1 MAYTGAV
8 QQNPLTAFG
17 ELDVAEPSARIQ
29 LQFPYNVNLA
39 EVSTTVTGSGA
50 VSHSQP
56 FAVVSTTATT
66 SSSAKVASK
75 NNIHYRTGQGGNIF
89 FTAIFTTGVA
99 DSTQVVGL
107 GDSVDGLFFGYNG
120 ATFGIN
126 RRYNSGDNW
135 IAQADWNV
143 DPMTGSGPSG
153 QTLVPTN
160 GNVYRIQYQWLGFGM
175 IKFYIENTNTGL
187 FQLVHEIKYAN
198 TSAATTL
205 LNPSLPLMFEAANT
219 ANNTDIS
226 IKVPSMA
233 AFVEGKLVNTGL
245 VFSKGVSLSVS
256 TKAAIWTLKC
266 NTTFNSITNK
276 KYIQPLM
283 ISLAPTGNIILT
295 YELILNATLGGSPSY
310 TDISATTSVS
320 SFDIAG
326 TTVSGGRSLGVFY
339 VNGNNNI
346 TIDLSEL
353 NLSLN
358 PDDTLTIAGTSSGV
372 ASTAAA
378 ALTWVE
384 QF

>member
-1 MAYTGAV
+1 MAYVGTV
-8 QQNPLTAFG
+8 TPNPLTAFG
-17 ELDVAEPSARIQ
+17 NLDVAEQSPRIQ

-75 NNIHYRTGQGGNIF
+75 NNIHYRTGQGGNVL

-99 DSTQVVGL
+99 GSTQIVGL

-126 RRYNSGDNW
+126 RRYNSSDNW
-135 IAQADWNV
+135 IAQSSWNV
-143 DPMTGSGPSG
+143 DPMDGTGPSG

-175 IKFYIENTNTGL
+175 IKFYIENTNTGML
-187 FQLVHEIKYAN
+187 QLVHEIKYAN
-198 TSAATTL
+198 TSTNTTL
-205 LNPSLPLMFEAANT
+205 LNPSMPLTFEAANT
-219 ANNTDIS
+219 TNDTDIVV
-226 IKVPSMA
+226 KVSSMA
-233 AFVEGKLVNTGL
+233 AFVEGKLINTGIQ
-245 VFSKGVSLSVS
+245 FAKGASLAV
-256 TKAAIWTLKC
+256 TTQAAIWTLKC
-266 NTTFNSITNK
+266 NAAFNSITNK

-283 ISLAPTGNIILT
+283 ISLAPTANIILT

-310 TDISATTSVS
+310 TDISATTSVA
-320 SFDIAG
+320 SFDVAG
-326 TTVSGGRSLGVFY
+326 TTVTGGRTVGVFY

-346 TIDLSEL
+346 TIDLSDQNIIL
-353 NLSLN
+353 NAG
-358 PDDTLTIAGTSSGV
+358 DTLTIAGTSSGV
-372 ASTAAA
+372 SSTAAA

>member
-1 MAYTGAV
+1 MAFSGIT

-17 ELDVAEPSARIQ
+17 DLEVAENSARIQ
-29 LQFPYNVNLA
+29 LQFAYNVNLA
-39 EVSTTVTGSGA
+39 EVSTTVTGSGS
-50 VSHSQP
+50 VTHSQP
-56 FAVVSTTATT
+56 FAVCSTTAAA

-89 FTAIFTTGVA
+89 FTAVFTTGVA
-99 DSTQVVGL
+99 DSTQIVGI

-175 IKFYIENTNTGL
+175 IKLYIENTNTGS
-187 FQLVHEIKYAN
+187 FQLVHQIKYAN
-198 TSAATTL
+198 TSAVTTL
-205 LNPSLPLMFEAANT
+205 LNPSLPLMFEAKNT
-219 ANNTDIS
+219 TNTS
-226 IKVPSMA
+226 NVVVKVPSMA

-245 VFSKGVSLSVS
+245 VFSKGVSLSV
-256 TKAAIWTLKC
+256 TTQAAIWTLKC

-310 TDISATTSVS
+310 TDISTTTSVA
-320 SFDIAG
+320 SFDVAG
-326 TTVSGGRSLGVFY
+326 TTVANGRSLGVFY

-358 PDDTLTIAGTSSGV
+358 PGDTLTIAGTSSGA
-372 ASTAAA
+372 ASTAGA